1 MYKALKYREALPT
14 TMFDDELMEKAHSAI
29 LLCLGNEVLREVVEE
44 DTTTKLWLKLESLYM
59 TKSLTNLLKLKNWLY
74 TLQMKEG
81 TSIKNHLDE
90 FNKTIMDLRNIDV
103 RIDDENQTIILMCSL
118 SNSYEHFLNTMV
130 YGRDTIYIENVRA
143 ALNSRELK
151 NKVFKSREDDSSEG
165 LVVKGRTLKKNNDR
179 KGQSRSKSKGN
190 KKCFKC
196 NKEGHYVKN
205 CPDCKEKE
213 KGKTFN
219 SSDVVI
225 AEENL
230 DTTDVLA
237 ITITNWSDE
246 WILDS
251 GCSYHM
257 SPNRDW
263 FSTYQLIDGGK
274 ILMGN
279 DVACKVIGIDI
290 IQIKMQGAIIRTL
303 IDVRHVP

>member
-1 MYKALKYREALPT
+1 
-14 TMFDDELMEKAHSAI
+14 
-29 LLCLGNEVLREVVEE
+29 
-44 DTTTKLWLKLESLYM
+44 
-59 TKSLTNLLKLKNWLY
+59 
-74 TLQMKEG
+74 MKEG

-219 SSDVVI
+219 SSDTVV

-230 DTTDVLA
+230 DTTDVLS
-237 ITITNWSDE
+237 ITITN
-246 WILDS
+246 
-251 GCSYHM
+251 
-257 SPNRDW
+257 
-263 FSTYQLIDGGK
+263 
-274 ILMGN
+274 
-279 DVACKVIGIDI
+279 
-290 IQIKMQGAIIRTL
+290 
-303 IDVRHVP
+303 

>member
-1 MYKALKYREALPT
+1 
-14 TMFDDELMEKAHSAI
+14 MFDDELMEKARSAI

-59 TKSLTNLLKLKNWLY
+59 TKSLTNLLNLKNWLY

-81 TSIKNHLDE
+81 TSTIKNHLDE

-237 ITITNWSDE
+237 ITITN
-246 WILDS
+246 
-251 GCSYHM
+251 
-257 SPNRDW
+257 
-263 FSTYQLIDGGK
+263 
-274 ILMGN
+274 
-279 DVACKVIGIDI
+279 
-290 IQIKMQGAIIRTL
+290 
-303 IDVRHVP
+303 

>member
-1 MYKALKYREALPT
+1 
-14 TMFDDELMEKAHSAI
+14 MFDDELMEKAHSAI

-59 TKSLTNLLKLKNWLY
+59 TKSLTNLLNLKNWLY

-237 ITITNWSDE
+237 ITITN
-246 WILDS
+246 
-251 GCSYHM
+251 
-257 SPNRDW
+257 
-263 FSTYQLIDGGK
+263 
-274 ILMGN
+274 
-279 DVACKVIGIDI
+279 
-290 IQIKMQGAIIRTL
+290 
-303 IDVRHVP
+303 

>member
-1 MYKALKYREALPT
+1 
-14 TMFDDELMEKAHSAI
+14 MFDDELMEKARSAI

-59 TKSLTNLLKLKNWLY
+59 TKSLTNLLNLKNWLY

-196 NKEGHYVKN
+196 NKERHYVKN

-230 DTTDVLA
+230 ATTDVLA
-237 ITITNWSDE
+237 ITITN
-246 WILDS
+246 
-251 GCSYHM
+251 
-257 SPNRDW
+257 
-263 FSTYQLIDGGK
+263 
-274 ILMGN
+274 
-279 DVACKVIGIDI
+279 
-290 IQIKMQGAIIRTL
+290 
-303 IDVRHVP
+303 

>member
-1 MYKALKYREALPT
+1 
-14 TMFDDELMEKAHSAI
+14 MFDDELMEKAHSAI

-59 TKSLTNLLKLKNWLY
+59 TKSLTNLLNLKNWLY

-81 TSIKNHLDE
+81 TSTIKNHLDE

-165 LVVKGRTLKKNNDR
+165 
-179 KGQSRSKSKGN
+179 
-190 KKCFKC
+190 
-196 NKEGHYVKN
+196 
-205 CPDCKEKE
+205 
-213 KGKTFN
+213 
-219 SSDVVI
+219 
-225 AEENL
+225 
-230 DTTDVLA
+230 
-237 ITITNWSDE
+237 
-246 WILDS
+246 
-251 GCSYHM
+251 CSYHM
-257 SPNRDW
+257 SPNRNW

>member
-1 MYKALKYREALPT
+1 
-14 TMFDDELMEKAHSAI
+14 MFDDELMEKARSAI

-59 TKSLTNLLKLKNWLY
+59 TKSLTNLLNLKNWLY

-81 TSIKNHLDE
+81 TSTIKNHLDE

-219 SSDVVI
+219 SGDAVVT
-225 AEENL
+225 EENL
-230 DTTDVLA
+230 DTIDVLS
-237 ITITNWSDE
+237 ITITN
-246 WILDS
+246 
-251 GCSYHM
+251 
-257 SPNRDW
+257 
-263 FSTYQLIDGGK
+263 
-274 ILMGN
+274 
-279 DVACKVIGIDI
+279 
-290 IQIKMQGAIIRTL
+290 
-303 IDVRHVP
+303 